1 MLGQARVTP
10 ETRDVVASYDPAP
23 GLVHVDA
30 AGITAVANLGAAEVG
45 EFDGAALDG
54 PVVYEAHTGRI
65 DLDRLLAGVDDA

>member
-1 MLGQARVTP
+1 
-10 ETRDVVASYDPAP
+10 
-23 GLVHVDA
+23 VHVDA